1 MKLKINLSDN
11 IWWIKKSTNK
21 IEKMRCLKINVAG
34 KEKKAKKIGII
45 EKYDVVEKYKI
56 KKNENFN

>member
-1 MKLKINLSDN
+1 LK
-11 IWWIKKSTNK
+11 KK
-21 IEKMRCLKINVAG
+21 RCLKINVAG

-56 KKNENFN
+56 KKNENFNYKKYNILEKTLCLIE

>member
-1 MKLKINLSDN
+1 
-11 IWWIKKSTNK
+11 
-21 IEKMRCLKINVAG
+21 MRCLKINVAG